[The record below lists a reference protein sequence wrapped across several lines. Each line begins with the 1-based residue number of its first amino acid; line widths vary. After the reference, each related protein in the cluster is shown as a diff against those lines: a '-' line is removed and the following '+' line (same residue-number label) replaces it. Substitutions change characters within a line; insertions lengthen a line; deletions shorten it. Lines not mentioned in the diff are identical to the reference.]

1 MNTIVEERE
10 LVNTNEK
17 LRLGWIGTGRMGY
30 EMAARLAQGGGDV
43 TVWNRTRAKAEPLT
57 GHGAKIATSLADLAA
72 CDIVFC
78 MVSTWDDVRQVVAG
92 PNGLLSG
99 KGKLPRMVVEC
110 SSISLEGSAELRA
123 LLEEHGVELL
133 AAPVSG
139 NAKVIKAGKLS
150 FVCSGPKAAYDAALP
165 YLRMIA
171 PAASYVGE
179 GELARIVKICHNV
192 FLGVVTQS
200 LAEITVLAQKAGVP
214 RHAFLEFLNQSVMGS
229 VFTRYKTPAFVKLDF
244 KVTFTPYLLRKDLDL
259 GLDAGRRYGVPM
271 PLASITRDTLQTLI
285 GRGMTDEDFA
295 KLLVL
300 EAEASGLKLEPEN
313 VPVNDGL

>member
-1 MNTIVEERE
+1 VTTEQN
-10 LVNTNEK
+10 LK
-17 LRLGWIGTGRMGY
+17 LGWIGTGRMGY

-57 GHGAKIATSLADLAA
+57 RHGAKIATSLADLAV

-123 LLEEHGVELL
+123 LLNERGVELL

-192 FLGVVTQS
+192 FLGVITQS

-244 KVTFTPYLLRKDLDL
+244 KMTFTPYLLRKDLDL

-271 PLASITRDTLQTLI
+271 PLASITRDVLQTMI

>member
-1 MNTIVEERE
+1 
-10 LVNTNEK
+10 LVKTSEK
-17 LRLGWIGTGRMGY
+17 LKLGWIGTGRMGY
-30 EMAARLAQGGGDV
+30 EMASRLAKGGGDV

-57 GHGAKIATSLADLAA
+57 KHGAKIAASVSELSA

-78 MVSTWDDVRQVVAG
+78 MVSTWDDVREVIAG

-99 KGKLPRMVVEC
+99 ADKLPRMLVEC

-123 LLEEHGVELL
+123 LLKQRGVELL

-150 FVCSGPKAAYDAALP
+150 FVCSGPQAAYDAALP
-165 YLRMIA
+165 YLSMIA
-171 PAASYVGE
+171 PSASYVGD

-214 RHAFLEFLNQSVMGS
+214 RHAFLEFMNQSVMGS
-229 VFTRYKTPAFVKLDF
+229 VFTRYKTPAFVNLDF

-271 PLASITRDTLQTLI
+271 PLASITRDAVQTLI
-285 GRGMTDEDFA
+285 GRGMTEEDFA

-300 EAEASGLKLEPEN
+300 EAEASGLTLESEN
-313 VPVNDGL
+313 VPVSDGL